1 MSVIRLNRWHRCL
14 NIILLLLGLSSLI
27 KWQVHGGVKVLQKH
41 TRYMSRWVIIKEK
54 TLQFDWSFS
63 QERQIFKEPVCRGFI
78 LKSLSLSAF
87 IRAE

>member
-1 MSVIRLNRWHRCL
+1 MTQVSEHYSFAFRLELINKVAGARWCQ
-14 NIILLLLGLSSLI
+14 SSTKTYTI
-27 KWQVHGGVKVLQKH
+27 HEQ
-41 TRYMSRWVIIKEK
+41 TVIIKEK